1 MVRINATL
9 SNTIRVRSK
18 MSHGGHIGSLFFT
31 MWINDFIKV
40 YILTDDCKVYYIIT
54 EDEKIHKHYR
64 RINKKIERNK

>member
-1 MVRINATL
+1 
-9 SNTIRVRSK
+9 